1 VADTALITTTIY
13 VPNVLRQ
20 YRASDPDVLMIIA
33 GDTKTPH
40 DEVQALCEELGH
52 AIYLTPKD
60 QERLGYACSEVIG
73 FRSIQRRNIALL
85 EAIRLGAQVVVS
97 IDDDNAPRKI
107 GYFDDLREAFKGK
120 MGAVFEGDKWFNL
133 GDNAD
138 ERFYYRGYPFS
149 ERLEPRKP
157 WLSKLV
163 EPGQLRVG
171 IVNGRIY
178 GDPDINAIDRYPDG
192 GPRVDRYSWSNTPF
206 YVNPRTTWTPI
217 NSQNTAY
224 VRELAPLAFVLPGIG
239 RYDDIWASYI
249 AQRVMEA
256 TDYHVYFGEPSVIQE
271 RNPHD
276 WLKDLENE
284 LYGMRHTEAFCEALK
299 QTYIDTG
306 HWEGA
311 TDARRRLIVMD
322 NLTRVTTGPA
332 AALLPQQTRDFMAAW
347 LDDVA
352 RVL

>member
-13 VPNVLRQ
+13 VPTVLRQ

-40 DEVQALCEELGH
+40 DEVQALCDELGH

-73 FRSIQRRNIALL
+73 WRSIQRRNIALL
-85 EAIRLGAQVVVS
+85 EAIRLGAQVVLSV
-97 IDDDNAPRKI
+97 DDDNAPRSER
-107 GYFDDLREAFKGK
+107 YFEDLRKAFTGPPGYKPYK
-120 MGAVFEGDKWFNL
+120 DAEWFNL
-133 GDNAD
+133 GDYAYSP
-138 ERFYYRGYPFS
+138 FYYRGFPFS
-149 ERLEPRKP
+149 KRQDVIHGDMLRGKIER
-157 WLSKLV
+157 
-163 EPGQLRVG
+163 RVG
-171 IVNGRIY
+171 IVNGPIY
-178 GDPDINAIDRYPDG
+178 GDPDINAIDRYSKY
-192 GPRVDRYSWSNTPF
+192 PRVHTYNLGDRLSIYID
-206 YVNPRTTWTPI
+206 PRTTWTPI

-256 TDYHVYFGEPSVIQE
+256 TDYHVYFGEPSVTQE

-276 WLKDLENE
+276 WLKDLEAE
-284 LYGMRHTEAFCEALK
+284 IYGMRHTEAFCEELK
-299 QTYIDTG
+299 SVPIDD
-306 HWEGA
+306 GA
-311 TDARRRLIVMD
+311 SVLENMEAVRLGAAR
-322 NLTRVTTGPA
+322 
-332 AALLPQQTRDFMAAW
+332 LLPRQTRDFFGAW
-347 LDDVA
+347 IDDVA